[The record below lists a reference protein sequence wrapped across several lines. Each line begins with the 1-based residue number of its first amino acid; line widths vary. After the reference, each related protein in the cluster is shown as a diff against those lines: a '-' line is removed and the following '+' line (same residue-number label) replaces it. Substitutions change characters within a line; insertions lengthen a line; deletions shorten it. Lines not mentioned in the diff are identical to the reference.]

1 MKNFIIALTFMFVA
15 CGTPPKDIK
24 LKNVSD
30 FIVVHT
36 PQPFEKVTG
45 TLVIKG
51 EARGTFFFEADF
63 PVEVVLENGEVIQHY
78 AMADD
83 EWMTEEFVPF
93 TSTIDISGLEPQD
106 VTIKLHRNNP
116 SDNRENDMVMELPVT
131 ID

>member
-1 MKNFIIALTFMFVA
+1 MRYFIIALTLLFLS

-36 PQPFEKVTG
+36 PQPFEKITG

-51 EARGTFFFEADF
+51 EARGTFFFEGDF
-63 PVEVVLENGEVIQHY
+63 PVEVVLANGELIQHY

-106 VTIKLHRNNP
+106 ITIKLHRNNP

>member
-1 MKNFIIALTFMFVA
+1 MKYIIIALTLMFIA
-15 CGTPPKDIK
+15 CGTPPKDTK

-45 TLVIKG
+45 TIVIKG
-51 EARGTFFFEADF
+51 EARGNYFFEADF
-63 PVEVVLENGEVIQHY
+63 PVEVVLENGEVINHY

-106 VTIKLHRNNP
+106 VIIKLHRNNP

>member
-1 MKNFIIALTFMFVA
+1 MKNSFIALTLMFVA

-51 EARGTFFFEADF
+51 EARGTFFFEGDF
-63 PVEVVLENGEVIQHY
+63 PVEVVLANGELIQHY